1 MMRTVHPFVVCSA
14 GSVIFS
20 QSVLAIRSGVSSRL
34 QGVTLGVAQAFIFLL
49 PVSLVHLLPNFYYG
63 ALLAVLGIQICHEW
77 LWNTRMRISRAEFVL
92 SWASF
97 ISTLTLTSL
106 MPVQVR
112 LHLFSLVKLVAC
124 IVTFM
129 LFHF

>member
-1 MMRTVHPFVVCSA
+1 M
-14 GSVIFS
+14 IFS

-34 QGVTLGVAQAFIFLL
+34 QGVTLGAAQALIFLL

-63 ALLAVLGIQICHEW
+63 ALLAVLGVQICHEW
-77 LWNTRMRISRAEFVL
+77 LWNTRMRISTPEFVL

-97 ISTLTLTSL
+97 ITTLTLTSL

-112 LHLFSLVKLVAC
+112 CTPPQGLVHQRR
-124 IVTFM
+124 IVERVSTA
-129 LFHF
+129 